1 MITHTKI
8 REIFLSNQIFHSSK
22 KTIVRPYS
30 FSFLKIGKEFFSKYT
45 KSFSLTFRTS
55 LALTSLLFLSACACA
70 GGGGIAGETNALSS
84 LTLEINAAKYDV
96 NFDDNRNARISARMS
111 RLAPPHTAIVSNLE
125 LIEGSTAKDI
135 NGNSITGGSSV
146 PLQISGD
153 NLKVEIDVTDKD
165 GSSHIYT
172 IIVQFVNTEAN
183 IDSLTLTFSGNDYP
197 ISFDDDGN
205 ATINNAPSSLS
216 NPPSQA
222 TIQSISFSDGA
233 TIKQKD
239 TTITVGGPVSIT
251 DDPDNP
257 NNPRKR
263 SISLSITAE
272 DGDTT
277 RTYIVNFDIINS
289 DANVDSLT
297 LTLLGANYPVTF
309 DNKRAIVN
317 GLSYL
322 RVNPDAVTIT
332 SISLSDS
339 ASVTDQNNTPVT
351 VGSTVDITVDGNNRS
366 FALSVTAEDN
376 SISDHTVTLDFIL
389 PITLSGHTDEVYSVA
404 YNHDGSRLAS
414 GSGDGTI
421 KIWDATVTTDSSTPI
436 ATLSG
441 HTGAVGSVDYN
452 HNGTRIASGGSDS
465 TIKIWDATAMNNIA
479 TLSGH
484 ISTIRSLAYNR
495 ADGTRIVSGSSDS
508 TIKIWDATVTTDS
521 TTSLATFPD
530 HVSPVFSVAYSH
542 DGLKIVSSSWD
553 TTIKIWD
560 ATAMT
565 NIATLTGHADWVRSV
580 AYNNDGTRLVS
591 AGDEGITDQTIKIWD
606 ATVTGNSSTPIA
618 TLSGHTSSIISVA
631 YNNDGSKIVSG
642 SRDNTLKI
650 WDATV
655 TTDTTTPLFTLV
667 GHTDPISSVTFHPDG
682 SKIASGSDDQT
693 IKIWR

>member
-1 MITHTKI
+1 M
-8 REIFLSNQIFHSSK
+8 
-22 KTIVRPYS
+22 VRPYL

-45 KSFSLTFRTS
+45 KSFSLTLRTS

-70 GGGGIAGETNALSS
+70 GGGGIGGETNALSS
-84 LTLEINAAKYDV
+84 LTLEINAAKYNV

-153 NLKVEIDVTDKD
+153 NLKVEINVTDKD

-172 IIVQFVNTEAN
+172 VIVQFINTEAN

-216 NPPSQA
+216 NPPSHA

-233 TIKQKD
+233 TIKQND

-289 DANVDSLT
+289 DANIDSLT
-297 LTLLGANYPVTF
+297 LSLLGANYPVTF

-389 PITLSGHTDEVYSVA
+389 PITLSGHLNEINSVA

-414 GSGDGTI
+414 GSANGSLSDNNTI

-441 HTGAVGSVDYN
+441 HTDEVYSVDYN
-452 HNGTRIASGGSDS
+452 HNGSRLASGSRDS
-465 TIKIWDATAMNNIA
+465 TIRIWDATVTANTSTPIA

-484 ISTIRSLAYNR
+484 ISGIRSLAYNH
-495 ADGTRIVSGSSDS
+495 DGTRIVSGSNDS

-521 TTSLATFPD
+521 TTFLATFPD
-530 HVSPVFSVAYSH
+530 HVSPVFSVAYSP
-542 DGLKIVSSSWD
+542 DGLKMVSSSWD
-553 TTIKIWD
+553 KTVKIWD
-560 ATAMT
+560 AIAMA
-565 NIATLTGHADWVRSV
+565 NIATLSGHTSWVRSV

-591 AGDEGITDQTIKIWD
+591 GSNDRSIKIWD
-606 ATVTGNSSTPIA
+606 ATVTANTATSIA
-618 TLSGHTSSIISVA
+618 TLSDNDPNPDPNYFNPVLSVA
-631 YNNDGSKIVSG
+631 YNNDSSKIVSG
-642 SRDNTLKI
+642 RRDNTLKI

-667 GHTDPISSVTFHPDG
+667 GHTDSVNSVAFHPDG
-682 SKIASGSDDQT
+682 SKIASGSDDKT